1 MLAQNQKGGVMIKR
15 QEIIELA
22 ICAVA
27 FIIGFWL
34 MMVPMAS
41 ASAQKFG
48 VFNDRVEYTET
59 KKIDKGAPSE
69 LPLIDGDYLESHQ
82 FFPTLGF

>member
-1 MLAQNQKGGVMIKR
+1 MLAQKGGVMIKR

-22 ICAVA
+22 ICAAA

-41 ASAQKFG
+41 AANQKFG
-48 VFNDRVEYTET
+48 VFNDRVEYTEET
-59 KKIDKGAPSE
+59 RKFDKEAPSE